1 MSAALRPVSC
11 PIGVRAPH
19 TPVEVATFLAEI
31 DREAVDDRNFV
42 LTGAQSQAGSEGFV
56 AVGDVQTAQGAAEK
70 QRDRATRGVVHA
82 AEEAT
87 FFEAVFAAEGEID
100 APVGKIAA
108 QHRRRY
114 YCV

>member
-1 MSAALRPVSC
+1 MSEVGEVSAARREVGNEC
-11 PIGVRAPH
+11 GMAAGVVPRLGSEPPH
-19 TPVEVATFLAEI
+19 TPVEVAAFLAEI

-82 AEEAT
+82 A
-87 FFEAVFAAEGEID
+87 
-100 APVGKIAA
+100 K
-108 QHRRRY
+108 
-114 YCV
+114 